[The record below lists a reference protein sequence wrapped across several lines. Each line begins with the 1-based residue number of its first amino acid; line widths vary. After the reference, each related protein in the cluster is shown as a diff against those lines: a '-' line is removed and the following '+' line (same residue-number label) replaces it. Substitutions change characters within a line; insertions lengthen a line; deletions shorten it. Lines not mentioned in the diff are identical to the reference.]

1 MKREPHV
8 RRIPIIKEP
17 DSSTGSL
24 SSESLDSLLERIS
37 KMDRVQDVVNAWSEG
52 RIRKN
57 VENQDREG
65 KFESARIL
73 LARQV

>member
-8 RRIPIIKEP
+8 RLIPIIKEP

-52 RIRKN
+52 RIRK
-57 VENQDREG
+57 VD
-65 KFESARIL
+65 
-73 LARQV
+73 